1 VDFEYGEVA
10 NQKTFGG
17 IDNARLCAF
26 HCAAGESRYE
36 RCSAVTNGLTNTVA
50 HARGE
55 TAESSAEIVLVGI

>member
-1 VDFEYGEVA
+1 VA
-10 NQKTFGG
+10 IQQTVCRV
-17 IDNARLCAF
+17 DNAELCAF
-26 HCAAGESRYE
+26 HRGAGESRYE